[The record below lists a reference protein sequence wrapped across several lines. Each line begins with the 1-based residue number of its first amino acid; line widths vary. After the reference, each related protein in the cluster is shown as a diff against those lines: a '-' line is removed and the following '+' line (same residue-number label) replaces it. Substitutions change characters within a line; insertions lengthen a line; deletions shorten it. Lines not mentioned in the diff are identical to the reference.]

1 LAFDQKAF
9 YREVGIRLQAIR
21 KRRELTQE
29 EVATELGVSRAS
41 YANVESGRQR
51 ASLDL
56 MWKLSVLFGV
66 PLSDFVP
73 EPIRG
78 SQSPRSWEGRVGET
92 STAYTVILPSTG
104 LVTDTRT
111 SKGPLDAKGRR

>member
-1 LAFDQKAF
+1 
-9 YREVGIRLQAIR
+9 
-21 KRRELTQE
+21 
-29 EVATELGVSRAS
+29 
-41 YANVESGRQR
+41 VEAGRQR

-78 SQSPRSWEGRVGET
+78 SRSTRLWEGTVSES
-92 STAYTVILPSTG
+92 STPYTVILPG
-104 LVTDTRT
+104 NVFVAEKRT
-111 SKGPLDAKGRR
+111 PKGAGEAKE